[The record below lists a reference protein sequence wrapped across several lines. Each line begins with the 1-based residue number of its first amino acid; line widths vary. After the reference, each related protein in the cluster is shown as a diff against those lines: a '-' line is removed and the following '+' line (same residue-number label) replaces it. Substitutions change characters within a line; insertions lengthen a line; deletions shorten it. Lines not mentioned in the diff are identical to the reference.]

1 MIEFGEF
8 EKKFLKRW
16 AIIFGIGC
24 LVVSIFIKGDL
35 VGLVR
40 AGGAPMNKYMC
51 RFYLF
56 VIRENSPLQPTS
68 DWLLSTLY
76 LIVNER

>member
-40 AGGAPMNKYMC
+40 AGGAPMNKYI
-51 RFYLF
+51 YALIASAI
-56 VIRENSPLQPTS
+56 VS
-68 DWLLSTLY
+68 LLSLR
-76 LIVNER
+76 NKGE